1 MPEGPEIRI
10 EAERVR
16 AAVEGRKARSVF
28 FGLEALKKYEKILA
42 GRKVVSVRARGKAM
56 LIGFGNGLTLYSHN
70 QLYGRWVV
78 CDNGRVPDSGRQLRV
93 AIEVPKKRALLYS
106 ASDIAVLSS
115 GEVDRHPYLRAL
127 GPDILNER
135 VSEMQIRARFEL
147 PRFRRRSIASLFLD
161 KSFLAGVGN
170 YLRSEILF
178 AAGIHPARRPEAL
191 SEAELSALARE
202 TRRIMRRS
210 YRTRG
215 VTADRDLVRKLKA
228 QGWSREEYR
237 FAVFDRGGK
246 SCFECGGSVVRQSL
260 SGRRCYFCPT
270 CQPL

>member
-28 FGLEALKKYEKILA
+28 FGLKALKKYEKVLA
-42 GRKVVSVRARGKAM
+42 GRKVISVRARGKAM
-56 LIGFGNGLTLYSHN
+56 LIGFGNGMTLYSHN

-78 CDNGRVPDSGRQLRV
+78 CDNGHFPESGRQLRV
-93 AIEVPKKRALLYS
+93 AIDGPKKRALLYS
-106 ASDIAVLSS
+106 ASDIAVLPSDKID
-115 GEVDRHPYLRAL
+115 GHPYLRGL

-135 VSEMQIRARFEL
+135 VSVKQIKARFEL
-147 PRFRRRSIASLFLD
+147 AEFCRRSIASLFLD
-161 KSFLAGVGN
+161 KGFLAGVGN

-178 AAGIHPARRPEAL
+178 ASGVHPARRPEAL
-191 SEAELSALARE
+191 PGSELSALARE
-202 TRRIMRRS
+202 TRRIMLRS

-215 VTADRDLVRKLKA
+215 VTNDPDRVRELKA
-228 QGWSREEYR
+228 KGWSRDQYR
-237 FAVFDRGGK
+237 FAVFGRGGET
-246 SCFECGGSVVRQSL
+246 CFECGDTIARQSL